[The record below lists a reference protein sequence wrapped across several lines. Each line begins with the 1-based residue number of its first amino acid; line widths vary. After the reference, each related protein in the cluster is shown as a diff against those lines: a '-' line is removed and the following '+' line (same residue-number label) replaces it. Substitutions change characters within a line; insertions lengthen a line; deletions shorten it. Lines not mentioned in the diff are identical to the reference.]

1 MAKAN
6 SYHTRER
13 VLTALSRE
21 VPDRVPID
29 LSWGFSPA
37 FLAKFTEITGETDYE
52 KYFHIDVRLV
62 HFQETEQPSDY
73 RRYFEGR
80 PDPQHIHWNE
90 WGIGLRKSQDSDFHF
105 EQIESPLKHAQT
117 VNEIIDYPF
126 PDFME
131 KYRWI
136 GLKEKMEKLRSEGL
150 ATCAPLAMTL
160 FETAWQIRGFEE
172 FVTDMMTGDEMAECL
187 LDRLTDLRVEM
198 ARKYAEAGVDVL
210 MLGDDVAMQTGMLI
224 SPQLWRIWLK
234 PRMVRIINAAKSIHP
249 RIHIFYHSDG
259 NPSAIID
266 ELIEIGVTVLNPIQP
281 ECMNPA
287 EVKKKYG
294 DRLAFWGTMGV
305 QSTLPF
311 GTPEDVRA
319 EVKLRMQTIG
329 SGGGFLLGPSHM
341 IEPEVPWENII
352 AFFNAVEEYGYYR

>member
-1 MAKAN
+1 
-6 SYHTRER
+6 
-13 VLTALSRE
+13 
-21 VPDRVPID
+21 
-29 LSWGFSPA
+29 
-37 FLAKFTEITGETDYE
+37 
-52 KYFHIDVRLV
+52 
-62 HFQETEQPSDY
+62 
-73 RRYFEGR
+73 
-80 PDPQHIHWNE
+80 
-90 WGIGLRKSQDSDFHF
+90 
-105 EQIESPLKHAQT
+105 
-117 VNEIIDYPF
+117 
-126 PDFME
+126 
-131 KYRWI
+131 
-136 GLKEKMEKLRSEGL
+136 
-150 ATCAPLAMTL
+150 
-160 FETAWQIRGFEE
+160 
-172 FVTDMMTGDEMAECL
+172 
-187 LDRLTDLRVEM
+187 
-198 ARKYAEAGVDVL
+198 

-329 SGGGFLLGPSHM
+329 SGGGLLLGPSHM